1 VVAEK
6 YLYIKTFGCQMNVH
20 DSEQIATLLKASG
33 YESTDDFRKAD
44 LIIINTCSIREKA
57 AQKVYSQLG
66 KFRELKRS
74 KPGLIIGMGGCL
86 AQQWRSKIFARAPF
100 LDLVF
105 GTHNIHQLPD
115 LIRTIETTGS
125 RVEETTFHESVK
137 AVGIVALPQNGAI
150 SAYVTIMQG
159 CNNFCSFCV
168 VPYLRGPEVS
178 RPSQD
183 IIDEVKAL
191 ADHGIREAILLGQN
205 VNSYGKTMGTDFAA
219 LLHEVGK
226 IGGVERIRYTTSHPK
241 DLSFDL
247 MKCYT
252 DVNKLCEHIHLPVQS
267 GSDLILKRMNR
278 GYTKAQYLDKVES
291 LRNIRPDIS
300 ITSDMIV
307 GFPGETE
314 RDFQE
319 TIDLMEKVRF
329 DNLFSFKYS
338 EREGTA
344 AVKFADKIDECI
356 KRERLQAL
364 QSLQEKHTLER
375 NRALEG
381 RIEDVLVEGVS
392 KKMPSEMMGRTRS
405 NKIVNFRGKKELIG
419 KTVSVLITEAYLHS
433 VKGELHQ
440 KGGTDAYR
448 NEGIRIDVRS
458 DHEYTN
464 CNFERSP

>member
-1 VVAEK
+1 MVAEK

-20 DSEQIATLLKASG
+20 DSEQIVALLKASG

-44 LIIINTCSIREKA
+44 LIIVNTCSIREKA

-86 AQQWRSKIFARAPF
+86 AQQWRSKIFGRAPF

-125 RVEETTFHESVK
+125 RLEETTFHESVK
-137 AVGIVALPQNGAI
+137 SVGIVALPQNGAV

-183 IIDEVKAL
+183 VIDEVKAL
-191 ADHGIREAILLGQN
+191 ADRGIREVTLLGQN
-205 VNSYGKTMGTDFAA
+205 VNSYGKTVGTDFAA

-226 IGGVERIRYTTSHPK
+226 IGGIERIRYTTSHPK

-247 MKCYT
+247 MRCYA
-252 DVNKLCEHIHLPVQS
+252 DIDKLCEHIHLPVQS

-278 GYTKAQYLDKVES
+278 GYTKAQYLEKVES
-291 LRNIRPDIS
+291 LRNICPDIS

-307 GFPGETE
+307 GFPGQTE

-319 TIDLMEKVRF
+319 TIDLMEKIRF
-329 DNLFSFKYS
+329 NNLFSFRYS

-344 AVKFADKIDECI
+344 AVKFADKVDECI

-392 KKMPSEMMGRTRS
+392 KKMPDEMVGRTRS
-405 NKIVNFRGKKELIG
+405 NKIVNFRGKKGLIG

-433 VKGELHQ
+433 LRGELHQ
-440 KGGTDAYR
+440 GRG
-448 NEGIRIDVRS
+448 
-458 DHEYTN
+458 
-464 CNFERSP
+464 

>member
-1 VVAEK
+1 
-6 YLYIKTFGCQMNVH
+6 MNVH
-20 DSEQIATLLKASG
+20 DSEEIAALLNASG

-44 LIIINTCSIREKA
+44 LIIVNTCSIREKA

-66 KFRELKRS
+66 RFRELKCS
-74 KPGLIIGMGGCL
+74 KPGLIIGVGGCL
-86 AQQWRSKIFARAPF
+86 AQQWRSKIFARVPF

-115 LIRTIETTGS
+115 LIRTIETTGL

-137 AVGIVALPQNGAI
+137 SVGIVALPQNGAV

-183 IIDEVKAL
+183 VIDEVKAL
-191 ADHGIREAILLGQN
+191 ADRGIREVTLLGQN
-205 VNSYGKTMGTDFAA
+205 VNSYGKTMGADFAA
-219 LLHEVGK
+219 LLNEVGK
-226 IGGVERIRYTTSHPK
+226 IGGIERIRYTTSHPK

-247 MKCYT
+247 MKCYA
-252 DVNKLCEHIHLPVQS
+252 DIDNLCEHIHLPVQS
-267 GSDLILKRMNR
+267 GSDLILERMNR

-291 LRNIRPDIS
+291 LRNICPDIS

-314 RDFQE
+314 KDFQE

-329 DNLFSFKYS
+329 DSLFSFNYS

-344 AVKFADKIDECI
+344 AVKFADKVDECI

-375 NRALEG
+375 NRALKG
-381 RIEDVLVEGVS
+381 RTEDVLVEGVS
-392 KKMPSEMMGRTRS
+392 KKMPDEMMGRTRS
-405 NKIVNFRGKKELIG
+405 NKIVNFRGEKELIG
-419 KTVSVLITEAYLHS
+419 KTVSVFITEAYLHS
-433 VKGELHQ
+433 VKGKLNQ
-440 KGGTDAYR
+440 KGGDR
-448 NEGIRIDVRS
+448 
-458 DHEYTN
+458 
-464 CNFERSP
+464 CL

>member
-1 VVAEK
+1 VA
-6 YLYIKTFGCQMNVH
+6 
-20 DSEQIATLLKASG
+20 IA
-33 YESTDDFRKAD
+33 
-44 LIIINTCSIREKA
+44 
-57 AQKVYSQLG
+57 
-66 KFRELKRS
+66 
-74 KPGLIIGMGGCL
+74 
-86 AQQWRSKIFARAPF
+86 
-100 LDLVF
+100 
-105 GTHNIHQLPD
+105 
-115 LIRTIETTGS
+115 
-125 RVEETTFHESVK
+125 
-137 AVGIVALPQNGAI
+137 ALPQNEAVT
-150 SAYVTIMQG
+150 AYVTIMQG

-191 ADHGIREAILLGQN
+191 ADHGIREVTLLGQN
-205 VNSYGKTMGTDFAA
+205 VNSYGKTVGTDFAA

-226 IGGVERIRYTTSHPK
+226 IGGIERIRYTTSHPK

-247 MKCYT
+247 MRCYA
-252 DVNKLCEHIHLPVQS
+252 DIDKLCEHIHLPVQS

-278 GYTKAQYLDKVES
+278 GYTKAQYLEKVES
-291 LRNIRPDIS
+291 LRNICPDIS

-319 TIDLMEKVRF
+319 TIDLMEKIRF
-329 DNLFSFKYS
+329 DNLFSFNYS

-344 AVKFADKIDECI
+344 AVKFADKVDECI

-392 KKMPSEMMGRTRS
+392 KKMPDEMVGRTRS
-405 NKIVNFRGKKELIG
+405 NKIVNFRGKKGLIG

-433 VKGELHQ
+433 LRGELHQ
-440 KGGTDAYR
+440 GRG
-448 NEGIRIDVRS
+448 
-458 DHEYTN
+458 
-464 CNFERSP
+464 

>member
-1 VVAEK
+1 MVAEK

-20 DSEQIATLLKASG
+20 DSEQIAALLRESG

-137 AVGIVALPQNGAI
+137 SVGIVALPQNGAV

-183 IIDEVKAL
+183 VIDEVKAL
-191 ADHGIREAILLGQN
+191 ADHGIREVTLLGQN
-205 VNSYGKTMGTDFAA
+205 VNSYGKTVGTDFVA

-278 GYTKAQYLDKVES
+278 GYTKAQYLDKVGS

-329 DNLFSFKYS
+329 DSLFSFNYS

-344 AVKFADKIDECI
+344 AVKFADKIAECI

-392 KKMPSEMMGRTRS
+392 KKMADEMMGRTRS

-433 VKGELHQ
+433 VKGKLHQ
-440 KGGTDAYR
+440 GGGNR
-448 NEGIRIDVRS
+448 
-458 DHEYTN
+458 
-464 CNFERSP
+464 CL

>member
-20 DSEQIATLLKASG
+20 DSEQIVALLKASG

-44 LIIINTCSIREKA
+44 LIIVNTCSIREKA

-86 AQQWRSKIFARAPF
+86 AQQWRSKIFGRAPF

-125 RVEETTFHESVK
+125 RLEETTFHESVK
-137 AVGIVALPQNGAI
+137 SVGIVALPQNGAV

-183 IIDEVKAL
+183 VIDEVKAL
-191 ADHGIREAILLGQN
+191 ADRGIREVTLLGQN
-205 VNSYGKTMGTDFAA
+205 VNSYGKTVGTDFAA

-226 IGGVERIRYTTSHPK
+226 IGGIERIRYTTSHPK

-247 MKCYT
+247 MRCYA
-252 DVNKLCEHIHLPVQS
+252 DIDKLCEHIHLPVQS

-278 GYTKAQYLDKVES
+278 GYTKAQYLEKVES
-291 LRNIRPDIS
+291 LRNICPDIS

-319 TIDLMEKVRF
+319 TIDLMEKIRF
-329 DNLFSFKYS
+329 NNLFSFRYS

-344 AVKFADKIDECI
+344 AVKFADKVDECI

-392 KKMPSEMMGRTRS
+392 KKMPDEMVGRTRS
-405 NKIVNFRGKKELIG
+405 NKIVNFRGKKGLIG

-433 VKGELHQ
+433 LRGELHQ
-440 KGGTDAYR
+440 GRG
-448 NEGIRIDVRS
+448 
-458 DHEYTN
+458 
-464 CNFERSP
+464 

>member
-1 VVAEK
+1 
-6 YLYIKTFGCQMNVH
+6 MNVH
-20 DSEQIATLLKASG
+20 DSEQIVALLKASG

-44 LIIINTCSIREKA
+44 LIIVNTCSIREKA

-86 AQQWRSKIFARAPF
+86 AQQWRSKIFGRAPF

-125 RVEETTFHESVK
+125 RLEETTFHESVK
-137 AVGIVALPQNGAI
+137 SVGIVALPQNGAV

-183 IIDEVKAL
+183 VIDEVKAL
-191 ADHGIREAILLGQN
+191 ADRGIREVTLLGQN
-205 VNSYGKTMGTDFAA
+205 VNSYGKTVGTDFAA

-226 IGGVERIRYTTSHPK
+226 IGGIERIRYTTSHPK

-247 MKCYT
+247 MRCYA
-252 DVNKLCEHIHLPVQS
+252 DIDKLCEHIHLPVQS

-278 GYTKAQYLDKVES
+278 GYTKAQYLEKVES
-291 LRNIRPDIS
+291 LRNICPDIS

-319 TIDLMEKVRF
+319 TIDLMEKIRF
-329 DNLFSFKYS
+329 NNLFSFRYS

-344 AVKFADKIDECI
+344 AVKFADKVDECI

-392 KKMPSEMMGRTRS
+392 KKMPDEMVGRTRS
-405 NKIVNFRGKKELIG
+405 NKIVNFRGKKGLIG

-433 VKGELHQ
+433 LRGELHQ
-440 KGGTDAYR
+440 GRG
-448 NEGIRIDVRS
+448 
-458 DHEYTN
+458 
-464 CNFERSP
+464 

>member
-1 VVAEK
+1 MEQK

-20 DSEQIATLLKASG
+20 DSEQIAALLKASG

-44 LIIINTCSIREKA
+44 LVIVNTCSIREKA
-57 AQKVYSQLG
+57 AQKVYTQLG
-66 KFRELKRS
+66 RFRELKRS

-125 RVEETTFHESVK
+125 RVEETAFHESVK
-137 AVGIVALPQNGAI
+137 SLGIRALPQNGAV
-150 SAYVTIMQG
+150 SAYVTIMHG
-159 CNNFCSFCV
+159 CNNFCSYCV

-183 IIDEVKAL
+183 VIDEVKAL
-191 ADHGIREAILLGQN
+191 ADHGIREVTLLGQN

-226 IGGVERIRYTTSHPK
+226 IGGIERVRFTTSHPK

-247 MKCYT
+247 IRCYT
-252 DVNKLCEHIHLPVQS
+252 DVDKLCEHIHLPVQS
-267 GSDLILKRMNR
+267 GSGRILRMMNR

-291 LRNIRPDIS
+291 LRNICPNIS

-314 RDFQE
+314 KDFQK
-319 TIDLMEKVRF
+319 TIDLMEKIRF
-329 DNLFSFKYS
+329 DNLFSFNYS

-344 AVKFADKIDECI
+344 AVKFADKVDECI
-356 KRERLQAL
+356 KHERLQAL

-381 RIEDVLVEGVS
+381 RVEDVLVEGVS
-392 KKMPSEMMGRTRS
+392 KKMPDEMTGRTRS

-433 VKGELHQ
+433 VRGELHQ
-440 KGGTDAYR
+440 K
-448 NEGIRIDVRS
+448 
-458 DHEYTN
+458 
-464 CNFERSP
+464 

>member
-1 VVAEK
+1 MVAEK

-20 DSEQIATLLKASG
+20 DSEQIVALLKASG

-44 LIIINTCSIREKA
+44 LIIVNTCSIREKA

-86 AQQWRSKIFARAPF
+86 AQQWRSKIFGRAPF

-125 RVEETTFHESVK
+125 RLEETTFHESVK
-137 AVGIVALPQNGAI
+137 SVGIVALPQNGAV

-183 IIDEVKAL
+183 VIDEVKAL
-191 ADHGIREAILLGQN
+191 ADRGIREVTLLGQN
-205 VNSYGKTMGTDFAA
+205 VNSYGKTVGTDFAA

-226 IGGVERIRYTTSHPK
+226 IGGIERIRYTTSHPK

-247 MKCYT
+247 MRCYA
-252 DVNKLCEHIHLPVQS
+252 DIDKLCEHIHLPVQS

-278 GYTKAQYLDKVES
+278 GYTKAQYLEKVES
-291 LRNIRPDIS
+291 LRNICPDIS

-319 TIDLMEKVRF
+319 TIDLMEKIRF
-329 DNLFSFKYS
+329 NNLFSFRYS

-344 AVKFADKIDECI
+344 AVKFADKVDECI

-392 KKMPSEMMGRTRS
+392 KKMPDEMVGRTRS
-405 NKIVNFRGKKELIG
+405 NKIVNFRGKKGLIG

-433 VKGELHQ
+433 LRGELHQ
-440 KGGTDAYR
+440 GRG
-448 NEGIRIDVRS
+448 
-458 DHEYTN
+458 
-464 CNFERSP
+464 

>member
-1 VVAEK
+1 
-6 YLYIKTFGCQMNVH
+6 MNVH
-20 DSEQIATLLKASG
+20 DSEQIAALLKGDG

-44 LIIINTCSIREKA
+44 LIIVNTCSIREKA

-66 KFRELKRS
+66 RFRELKRS

-125 RVEETTFHESVK
+125 RLEETTFHESVK
-137 AVGIVALPQNGAI
+137 SVGIMALPENGAV

-183 IIDEVKAL
+183 VIDEIKAL
-191 ADHGIREAILLGQN
+191 ADHGIREVTLLGQN
-205 VNSYGKTMGTDFAA
+205 VNSYGKTVGTDFVA

-226 IGGVERIRYTTSHPK
+226 IGGIERVRYTTSHPK

-247 MKCYT
+247 MRCYT
-252 DVNKLCEHIHLPVQS
+252 DIDKLCEHIHLPVQS

-291 LRNIRPDIS
+291 LRNICPDIG

-319 TIDLMEKVRF
+319 TIDLMEKIRF
-329 DNLFSFKYS
+329 DNLFSFNYS

-344 AVKFADKIDECI
+344 AVKFADKVDECI

-392 KKMPSEMMGRTRS
+392 KKMPDEMMGRTRS

-419 KTVSVLITEAYLHS
+419 KTVSALITEAYLHS
-433 VKGELHQ
+433 VKGELNQ
-440 KGGTDAYR
+440 RGGDR
-448 NEGIRIDVRS
+448 
-458 DHEYTN
+458 
-464 CNFERSP
+464 CL